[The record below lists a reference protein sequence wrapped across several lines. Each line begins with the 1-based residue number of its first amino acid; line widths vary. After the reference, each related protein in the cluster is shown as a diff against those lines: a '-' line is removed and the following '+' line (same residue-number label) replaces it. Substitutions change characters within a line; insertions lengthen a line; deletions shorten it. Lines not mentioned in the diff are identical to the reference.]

1 MAINMPI
8 QGTAA
13 DIIKIA
19 MINIHKKMEN
29 QNFQSKMILQIH
41 DELLFECPKAEVEK
55 LADMVVEEMEGAVQL
70 SVPLK
75 VDWNYG
81 KSWYEAH

>member
-1 MAINMPI
+1 MPI

-19 MINIHKKMEN
+19 MTNIHKRMIAGKY
-29 QNFQSKMILQIH
+29 QSKLILQIH
-41 DELLFECPKAEVEK
+41 DELLFECPESEVEK
-55 LADMVVEEMEGAVQL
+55 FAVIVREEMEGAVQL

-81 KSWYEAH
+81 GSWFEAH